1 MTKVTPTRI
10 ARNLSAGAVAGI
22 AAWSSYLH
30 MVHVALSFGER
41 PEIAYAVPFSV
52 DGMLVVASMAMV
64 DDKASGRKVRRS
76 ARLAFV
82 VGVAASVAANVAAAA
97 PTAGAR
103 IVAGWP
109 ALALLLVVEIL
120 SRSGRKIE
128 KPEMLATSAEQMST
142 VDPHPVAA
150 VTALTLPAAPVSPAP
165 AGAARER
172 LGAFGLPRMPVLS
185 RPDAPVSPAA

>member
-165 AGAARER
+165 AGAGRER
-172 LGAFGLPRMPVLS
+172 LGAFGLPRMPVLG
-185 RPDAPVSPAA
+185 RPDAPVPAV